1 MRFKILCVVVL
12 SIIIAQTVYASQGLR
27 LDHEC
32 TLFVEPGDSYIRLF
46 GPDWFNVYQANSN
59 MTFYDKQGKLTHSPE
74 KLVTGTMLTVP
85 QGTHLTEWAMERLN
99 KYRKVKDAALK
110 VLQQAEAFATRPPDN
125 RSEVYQ
131 QGLLLLEKARQ
142 TVKGLTFGF
151 GNYLEADRL
160 AQEAIRCFKIDANL
174 QKASSDM
181 QQLKD
186 RVEKEQVKTSN
197 KIKTL
202 YHKRVFPLSLVT
214 LLLFSLLWFMRFKN
228 KKDRTTRAKAW
239 LDQHQQRLEKLERAM
254 T

>member
-1 MRFKILCVVVL
+1 MRFKIFCVVIL
-12 SIIIAQTVYASQGLR
+12 SIIITQLAYADQGLR
-27 LDHEC
+27 LDHKC

-46 GPDWFNVYQANSN
+46 GPDWFKVYQANSN

-85 QGTHLTEWAMERLN
+85 QGTHLTARAMERLS
-99 KYRKVKDAALK
+99 KYQRIKDAAMK
-110 VLQQAEAFATRPPDN
+110 TMQQAEAFATREPEN

-131 QGLLLLEKARQ
+131 QGLLLLAKAKQ
-142 TVKGLTFGF
+142 TAKGLTFGF
-151 GNYLEADRL
+151 GNYLEANRL
-160 AQEAIRCFKIDANL
+160 AQEAIRCFKIDTNL

-186 RVEKEQVKTSN
+186 QVEKEQVETSN

-202 YHKRVFPLSLVT
+202 YHQRVFPLSLGV

-228 KKDRTTRAKAW
+228 KKNRTLRVKAW